1 MALTSD
7 ITDLLRRWGEGDAG
21 ALDQLFPLVYE
32 RMHQLAHHRLR
43 DEGDGSLNTTAL
55 VHEAYLKLVDTQR
68 VDVRDRGHFLGLAS
82 RVMRHLLVDR
92 ARARNAAKRGSGE
105 APVPLDDAPWLA
117 DEDQETVEELDEA
130 LRRLE
135 AIDERRTRIL
145 EQRYAGGNRAGAR
158 HLTGDGEAGAALRP
172 RVARPRVAARGHVIW
187 SEALAVFDE
196 VVALDSATRQTRLGA
211 IGRSDPALQSA
222 VERLLAADSL
232 AQVALHKV
240 DAVLGSAAPEAD
252 PLHLAGR
259 TVGHLRIVEPIARG
273 GMGVVYRAED
283 TRLGRP
289 VALKVP
295 LTARYADDATVER
308 FRQEARAA
316 AALDHPNLCPVFET
330 GETPDGD
337 LFYTMPLYEGE
348 TLKARLAREGTLPLG
363 QVLDIAVQLA
373 RGLGAAHHAGIVH
386 RDLKPGN
393 VMLLPDGA
401 AKVLD
406 FGLAKASDLTLTGS
420 RAMLGTV
427 AYMAPEQVQGHKV
440 DPRADLWA
448 LGVVLYEMV
457 TGARPFGGG
466 HEIGVA
472 HAILHR
478 PSPRASELRDEI
490 PSRLDDAIATC
501 LQKDPAKRWQ
511 SADELATALVGVRL
525 DQRPRPLWRL
535 RRAIGKSRGSWAAA
549 VAVALALIAAAG
561 AGVARR
567 VGTAAPGPVS
577 LAVLPF
583 DRQGDGAAEHLAVGL
598 SDGIGAELGRLRG
611 VTVPGSVTLSS
622 YGGTTKSPRQIGTEL
637 HVGDLLRGSVQGVGD
652 DVRVDAELLAAGSG
666 ARLWTRRYQR
676 PVTEVREIQ
685 QAIVRDVVAT
695 LAIRPSPDQQNALSR
710 PGAVDGRAYETY
722 LQGRAVELA
731 SRSPDPVQQV
741 PADSIRRAISLY
753 ARARDL
759 DPGFAL
765 ARARLALMH
774 TLAAGSYDPTDGR
787 REQAR
792 VEAEIALRLSPGLP
806 EGHEALGSYWQLR
819 EDPANAIAEF
829 GRAVEASPTSAE
841 LRLALGGALEQA
853 GRFDEAL
860 VQLRRAMQL
869 DPGNASAAFETAQ
882 TYSWLRRRE
891 EAMPAF
897 DRAIALAPDSPLLKL
912 IKGQAYL
919 RWKGSADTLA
929 ALLDRVPP
937 GWDPGGMATYARYT
951 VFSVQRRYADGI
963 AMLDGPHSELSPDG
977 FGYQPTSLMR
987 ARLYDAQGD
996 RARARSGYAAARAGL
1011 QNSLR
1016 AHPDNPFIR
1025 VALGLAYAGLGQ
1037 STDAVREAR
1046 RALALAPIA
1055 RGSDVAQVV
1064 MGSAVE
1070 VFAEAGQNDAALE
1083 LLELLF
1089 SMPAGR
1095 EASVPLLRAWPG
1107 YDPLRSDPRFEQ
1119 LLVRY
1124 AAAR

>member
-1 MALTSD
+1 
-7 ITDLLRRWGEGDAG
+7 
-21 ALDQLFPLVYE
+21 
-32 RMHQLAHHRLR
+32 
-43 DEGDGSLNTTAL
+43 
-55 VHEAYLKLVDTQR
+55 
-68 VDVRDRGHFLGLAS
+68 
-82 RVMRHLLVDR
+82 
-92 ARARNAAKRGSGE
+92 
-105 APVPLDDAPWLA
+105 
-117 DEDQETVEELDEA
+117 
-130 LRRLE
+130 
-135 AIDERRTRIL
+135 
-145 EQRYAGGNRAGAR
+145 
-158 HLTGDGEAGAALRP
+158 
-172 RVARPRVAARGHVIW
+172 VIW
-187 SEALAVFDE
+187 SEALTVFDE

-222 VERLLAADSL
+222 VEQLLAADSL

-240 DAVLGSAAPEAD
+240 DAVLGAAAPDAD
-252 PLHLAGR
+252 PLQLAGR
-259 TVGHLRIVEPIARG
+259 TIGHFRIVAPVGRG

-283 TRLGRP
+283 LRLGRP

-295 LTARYADDATVER
+295 LAARDLDRSARDR

-330 GETPDGD
+330 GETDDGD

-348 TLKARLAREGTLPLG
+348 TLKARLVRVGRLPLAEAM
-363 QVLDIAVQLA
+363 DIAVQIA
-373 RGLGAAHHAGIVH
+373 RGLGAAHQAGIVH

-393 VMLLPDGA
+393 IMLLPDGA

-420 RAMLGTV
+420 WAMLGTV

-457 TGARPFGGG
+457 IGARPFGGG

-472 HAILHR
+472 HAILHQ

-490 PSRLDDAIATC
+490 PSQLDDAVATC
-501 LQKDPAKRWQ
+501 LQKDPTKRWQ
-511 SADELATALVGVRL
+511 SAEELATALASVPL
-525 DQRPRPLWRL
+525 DQRPGPMHRL
-535 RRAIGKSRGSWAAA
+535 RRALIGRRRRWRITTATAFAAA
-549 VAVALALIAAAG
+549 LVLVGAWAG
-561 AGVARR
+561 WMRR
-567 VGTAAPGPVS
+567 TGDAAPVPVS
-577 LAVLPF
+577 VAVLPF
-583 DRQGDGAAEHLAVGL
+583 DRQGDSAAAEHLAVGL
-598 SDGIGAELGRLRG
+598 SDGIGSELGQLRG
-611 VTVPGSVTLSS
+611 VTVPGSVTMSR
-622 YGGTTKSPRQIGTEL
+622 YGGTTKSPRQIGAEL
-637 HVGDLLRGSVQGVGD
+637 HVGDLLRGEVQEVGD
-652 DVRVDAELLAAGSG
+652 DVRVDAQLVAAGSG
-666 ARLWTRRYQR
+666 ARLWAQRYQR

-685 QAIVRDVVAT
+685 RAIVRDVVAT
-695 LAIRPSPDQQNALSR
+695 LAIRPSPDQQDALSR
-710 PGAVDGRAYETY
+710 PEAVDGRAYDTY

-731 SRSPDPVQQV
+731 GRSPDPVHQV
-741 PADSIRRAISLY
+741 PADNIRRAMSLY

-765 ARARLALMH
+765 ARARLALTH
-774 TLAAGSYDPTDGR
+774 TLAAASYDTSDGR

-792 VEAEIALRLSPGLP
+792 VESEIALRLSPALP
-806 EGHEALGSYWQLR
+806 EGHEALASYWLLR
-819 EDPANAIAEF
+819 KNLTNAIAEF

-841 LRLALGGALEQA
+841 LRLALGYVLGRS

-860 VQLRRAMQL
+860 VQLRRGMQL
-869 DPGNASAAFETAQ
+869 DPGNAGVAFETAM

-897 DRAIALAPDSPLLKL
+897 DRAIALAPASPLIKV

-919 RWKGSADTLA
+919 RWKGTADTLA
-929 ALLDRVPP
+929 ALLDQIPP
-937 GWDPGGMATYARYT
+937 GWDLGGMATYARYT
-951 VFSVQRRYADGI
+951 VFSVQRRYADGL
-963 AMLDGPHSELSPDG
+963 AMLDRPHSELSPDG

-987 ARLYDAQGD
+987 ARFYDGLGD
-996 RARARSGYAAARAGL
+996 RVRARLGYAAARAL
-1011 QNSLR
+1011 LRDSLA

-1025 VALGLAYAGLGQ
+1025 VALGFADAGLGH
-1037 STDAVREAR
+1037 DAEAVREAR
-1046 RALALAPIA
+1046 RALASAPIG
-1055 RGSDVAQVV
+1055 RGSDVAQVI

-1070 VFAEAGQNDAALE
+1070 VFAKAGQNDAALE

-1095 EASVPLLRAWPG
+1095 EASVPLLRVWPG

-1119 LLVRY
+1119 LLVRF